1 MYDLLSGMRIVE
13 GSAFVAAPIG
23 GMTLAQMGADV
34 IRYDDI
40 GGPLDGRRWPITAE
54 GKSLYWANLNKGKRS
69 LAVDLRAPEGQE
81 IVAALMTAP
90 GANAGMVVTNLPSRP
105 WRSFETLR
113 ERRPDMIMV
122 EVLGQRDGSP
132 AVDYTVN
139 AMTGFP
145 FITGDSD
152 DGAPVNSVIPAW
164 DLFAGMNLVA
174 GLLAAE
180 RKRRDTGEGR
190 HIRVALLD
198 AALTAVSAL
207 GYYAEVAI
215 NGTDRPKLGN
225 HLFGTYGRGFRCA
238 DGKWVYLAMLTP
250 RQVGAMRDLI
260 GADAFD
266 TLAASHKA
274 DLNLEADRY
283 RLRDEIDA
291 LVEPWVAARPLAE
304 VEAALRAGGVLF
316 APYRTVREALED
328 DPALVRENPLFEEVD
343 QPGIG
348 RFPAAGLPLWFDG
361 MERGPVARAPK
372 WGEHTDEILTGVL
385 DMSDGEIGK
394 LHDKGVVA
402 GPSN

>member
-1 MYDLLSGMRIVE
+1 MYDLLSGMRVVE

-34 IRYDDI
+34 IRYDDV

-69 LAVDLRAPEGQE
+69 IAVDLRSPEGQE

-90 GANAGMVVTNLPSRP
+90 GPNAGLVLTNLPSRP
-105 WRSFETLR
+105 WRSYETLKARR
-113 ERRPDMIMV
+113 EDLIMV

-152 DGAPVNSVIPAW
+152 DSAPVNSVIPAW
-164 DLFAGMNLVA
+164 DLFAGMNVVA

-215 NGTDRPKLGN
+215 NDTDRPKIGN
-225 HLFGTYGRGFRCA
+225 HLFGTYGRGFRCS

-260 GADAFD
+260 GAEAFD
-266 TLAASHKA
+266 KLAEEHNA

-283 RLRDEIDA
+283 RVREALDA
-291 LVEPWVAARPLAE
+291 LIEPWVAARPLAA
-304 VEAALRAGGVLF
+304 VEEALRAGGVLF

-328 DPALVRENPLFEEVD
+328 DPALVRDNPLFEDVE

-348 RFPAAGLPLWFDG
+348 TFPAAGLPLWFDG
-361 MERGPVARAPK
+361 MVRGPVERAPR
-372 WGEHTDEILTGVL
+372 WGEHTDEILAGVL

-394 LHDKGVVA
+394 LHDKGVIA
-402 GPSN
+402 GPAD